1 MALTESTAE
10 LSFERQI
17 ELAWQGQLDFSSL
30 IAAASGW
37 EARGS
42 TPLAIVLYQTW
53 LARNPSPYEYIV
65 QFNLGV
71 ALSNASDIA
80 GAEAAYRRAI
90 ELAPGFVQ
98 PHLNLGT
105 LLEHMEEAKAGV
117 NRVFLDYWQLR
128 ISRHRD
134 RHSTALAMR
143 TYMSYSSTHEDET
156 ILEIIEGQR
165 RGNNQESGQRWA
177 LSGEA
182 KRQADDSAGTWRY
195 RLFPG
200 VSG

>member
-1 MALTESTAE
+1 MPWFRTKIRPGATALGFYAGHGI
-10 LSFERQI
+10 QI
-17 ELAWQGQLDFSSL
+17 KGQNYFPGVDAD
-30 IAAASGW
+30 IDV
-37 EARGS
+37 EEDV
-42 TPLAIVLYQTW
+42 PLQ
-53 LARNPSPYEYIV
+53 S
-65 QFNLGV
+65 
-71 ALSNASDIA
+71 
-80 GAEAAYRRAI
+80 
-90 ELAPGFVQ
+90 
-98 PHLNLGT
+98 LNLGT